1 MRWATRLSAAALCV
15 PSTWLIGCNDTPEDG
30 LVCVP
35 LAVGRRH
42 ALVDFAQFEVAS
54 PEEDPWAEFRPPDVA
69 CPATAR
75 GPEAFG
81 DLPAYAIVTTA
92 CPYTTVVQPTLEDSC
107 RGDTLFIWIWRF
119 ALTGPEGATAH
130 IGIQIGDE
138 PVWEVAVPIP
148 ADSDLIV
155 ENIPL
160 TRDHPVG
167 TPIYLH
173 VRNHGS
179 NSYELLG
186 LARCNGQC
194 RAE

>member
-1 MRWATRLSAAALCV
+1 VRSALVAAV
-15 PSTWLIGCNDTPEDG
+15 PLAGALAGCTSTPEDG

-35 LAVGRRH
+35 LAAGRRH
-42 ALVDFAQFEVAS
+42 ALVDFAHFAIAS
-54 PEEDPWAEFRPPDVA
+54 PEADPWAEHRPEDIA
-69 CPATAR
+69 CPPSAR
-75 GPEAFG
+75 GPETLG
-81 DLPAYAIVTTA
+81 ELPTYTIVTTA
-92 CPYTTVVQPTLEDSC
+92 CPYTTVVQPSLEDSC
-107 RGDTLFIWIWRF
+107 QGDSLFIWIWRS
-119 ALTGPEGATAH
+119 ALTGPEDATAH
-130 IGIQIGDE
+130 VGVRIGDE
-138 PVWEVAVPIP
+138 PIWELAVPIP
-148 ADSDLIV
+148 ADADLIV

-160 TRDHPVG
+160 TRDHPAG

>member
-1 MRWATRLSAAALCV
+1 MRLTPVAHFALGAALA
-15 PSTWLIGCNDTPEDG
+15 GCTAAPDDG
-30 LVCVP
+30 LVCAP
-35 LAVGRRH
+35 LAAGRRH
-42 ALVDFAQFEVAS
+42 TLVDFAHFAIAS
-54 PEEDPWAEFRPPDVA
+54 PEEDPWAAYRPADIA
-69 CPATAR
+69 CPASAR
-75 GPEAFG
+75 GPETFG
-81 DLPAYAIVTTA
+81 ELPTYTIVTTA

-107 RGDTLFIWIWRF
+107 RGDTLFIWVWRT

-130 IGIQIGDE
+130 LGIQVGDE
-138 PVWEVAVPIP
+138 PIWELAVPIP

-160 TRDHPVG
+160 TRDHPAG
-167 TPIYLH
+167 TPVYLH

-194 RAE
+194 NAE

>member
-1 MRWATRLSAAALCV
+1 MRAALVALVACLAGCT
-15 PSTWLIGCNDTPEDG
+15 STPDDG
-30 LVCVP
+30 LVCIP
-35 LAVGRRH
+35 LAAGRIH
-42 ALVDFAQFEVAS
+42 PLVDFARFTVAA
-54 PEEDPWAEFRPPDVA
+54 PEDDPWAAYRPADVT
-69 CPATAR
+69 CPTSAR
-75 GPEAFG
+75 GPEVFG
-81 DLPAYAIVTTA
+81 ELPTYTIDTTA

-107 RGDTLFIWIWRF
+107 RGDSLFIWIWRF
-119 ALTGPEGATAH
+119 ALTGPEGATSH
-130 IGIQIGDE
+130 LGVQIGDE
-138 PVWEVAVPIP
+138 PIWEIAVPIP
-148 ADSDLIV
+148 ADSDLVV

-179 NSYELLG
+179 NSYQLLG